1 MFRDNK
7 APRHENRAHGGPRPR
22 RNRSADSLR
31 KGKEYVMNKASGR
44 SREAAEALAIQA
56 LNFLATEPARLS
68 RFLALS
74 GLEAQSIRA
83 AAAES
88 GFLAGVL
95 VHLGEDERLLL
106 EFAAEAGVTPAEVD
120 RARRLLAGGDFERD
134 VP

>member
-1 MFRDNK
+1 M
-7 APRHENRAHGGPRPR
+7 
-22 RNRSADSLR
+22 
-31 KGKEYVMNKASGR
+31 
-44 SREAAEALAIQA
+44 
-56 LNFLATEPARLS
+56 ATEPARLS

-74 GLEAQSIRA
+74 GLAPESIRA

-95 VHLGEDERLLL
+95 AHLGEDEALLR

-120 RARRLLAGGDFERD
+120 QARRLLAGGIWERE

>member
-1 MFRDNK
+1 MNK
-7 APRHENRAHGGPRPR
+7 AP
-22 RNRSADSLR
+22 
-31 KGKEYVMNKASGR
+31 GR
-44 SREAAEALAIQA
+44 SREAAESLAIQA

-95 VHLGEDERLLL
+95 AHLGEDERLLL
-106 EFAAEAGVTPAEVD
+106 AFAAEAGVTPVEVD
-120 RARRLLAGGDFERD
+120 QARRVLAGGDFERD
-134 VP
+134 LP

>member
-1 MFRDNK
+1 
-7 APRHENRAHGGPRPR
+7 
-22 RNRSADSLR
+22 
-31 KGKEYVMNKASGR
+31 MNKASGR

-56 LNFLATEPARLS
+56 LNYLATEPARLS

-74 GLEAQSIRA
+74 GLEAQSIRT

-95 VHLGEDERLLL
+95 AHLGEDERLLL
-106 EFAAEAGVTPAEVD
+106 GFAAEAGVTPAEVD

>member
-1 MFRDNK
+1 
-7 APRHENRAHGGPRPR
+7 
-22 RNRSADSLR
+22 
-31 KGKEYVMNKASGR
+31 MNKASRR
-44 SREAAEALAIQA
+44 SGEAAEALAIQA
-56 LNFLATEPARLS
+56 LNFLATDPERLA

-95 VHLGEDERLLL
+95 AHLGEDESMLVA
-106 EFAAEAGVTPAEVD
+106 FAAEAGVTPADVD
-120 RARRLLAGGDFERD
+120 RARRTLAGRDWERE